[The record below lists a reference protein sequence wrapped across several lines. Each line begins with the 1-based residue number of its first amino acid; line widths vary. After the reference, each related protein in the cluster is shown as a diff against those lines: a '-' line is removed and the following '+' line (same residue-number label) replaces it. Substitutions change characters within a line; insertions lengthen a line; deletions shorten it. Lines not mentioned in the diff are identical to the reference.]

1 MKKKHGGK
9 RKGAGRK
16 TLPASDK
23 RKRFNSTLFSPN
35 ELKKVR
41 KAAKVL
47 EVSVNKFVRDSALWR
62 AQSVL
67 DLPEDQVL

>member
-1 MKKKHGGK
+1 MKKHGGK
-9 RKGAGRK
+9 RPGAGRK
-16 TLPASDK
+16 TLSASDK

-35 ELKKVR
+35 ELKKIR
-41 KAAKVL
+41 KAAKTL

-67 DLPEDQVL
+67 DLPADQVL

>member
-1 MKKKHGGK
+1 MSRGGK
-9 RKGAGRK
+9 REGSGRK

-41 KAAKVL
+41 KAAKRL
-47 EVSVNKFVRDSALWR
+47 DVSLNKFVRDSALWR

-67 DLPEDQVL
+67 DQPEDQVL